1 MYQQSETTR
10 VAAYATGD
18 VTFIIYRYVDGQENY
33 SYYAANETAVVSK
46 VMTKDTSRT
55 GRYYVTY
62 PKLSA
67 GTYRVFAVASGYT
80 IID

>member
-1 MYQQSETTR
+1 M
-10 VAAYATGD
+10 
-18 VTFIIYRYVDGQENY
+18 TFKIYRYVEGKENY
-33 SYYAANETAVVSK
+33 SYYAANEATVFSGT
-46 VMTKDTSRT
+46 MTKDTSRT